1 MAAYKELD
9 PEVARAAI
17 AGFEDVLTPEVEKL
31 DALYA
36 SFRCPRGCG
45 GLQRQND
52 PAHAFA
58 DPNTMVP
65 RSLLHCS
72 NCGFTIEPHTR
83 VVLESGNPSKIPVE
97 TSPIIQPGRPR
108 P

>member
-17 AGFEDVLTPEVEKL
+17 EGFEDVLTPQAEKL
-31 DALYA
+31 NQFHAT
-36 SFRCPRGCG
+36 FTCPRGCG
-45 GLQRQND
+45 PLQRETD
-52 PAHAFA
+52 PRHAFA
-58 DPNTMVP
+58 DPNTLVP
-65 RSLLHCS
+65 RSLLRCH
-72 NCGFTIEPHTR
+72 NCGFLLEPHTN
-83 VVLESGNPSKIPVE
+83 VVIESGSAGKIPVE